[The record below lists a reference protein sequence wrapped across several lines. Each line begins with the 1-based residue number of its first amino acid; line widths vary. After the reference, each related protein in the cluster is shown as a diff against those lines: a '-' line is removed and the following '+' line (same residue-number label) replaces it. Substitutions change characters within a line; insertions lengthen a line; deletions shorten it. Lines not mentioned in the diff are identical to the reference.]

1 MAGIELLSDEGLR
14 CDGRRP
20 TEVRKM
26 SCSFGV
32 FDQSDGSAYV
42 ELGNTRVLAAVYGPH
57 DIRGARSKAK
67 HDRAVIN
74 CQYSMATFSTSER
87 KHRQRGDYRSL
98 EITSNLR
105 EVFENAIL
113 TELFPHS
120 QIDIFV
126 EVLQSDG
133 SNYSACVNAATLAII
148 HAGIPI
154 KDVVCAC
161 SASMVGQHSI
171 VDVNYLEESVGSG
184 PITTI
189 ALLPK
194 SKQILS
200 LESSGRMHST
210 AVQQVMDSAM
220 TGCQEILQVMK
231 ASILSHIKELNK
243 Q

>member
-1 MAGIELLSDEGLR
+1 
-14 CDGRRP
+14 
-20 TEVRKM
+20 
-26 SCSFGV
+26 
-32 FDQSDGSAYV
+32 
-42 ELGNTRVLAAVYGPH
+42 
-57 DIRGARSKAK
+57 
-67 HDRAVIN
+67 
-74 CQYSMATFSTSER
+74 
-87 KHRQRGDYRSL
+87 
-98 EITSNLR
+98 SNLR
-105 EVFENAIL
+105 QVFENAIL

-161 SASMVGQHSI
+161 SASMVNDHSL

-184 PITTI
+184 PIMTI

-200 LESSGRMHST
+200 MESSGRMHAT
-210 AVQQVMDSAM
+210 AVPQVMDSAM